1 MSVTYKDYYSL
12 LGVPRTASQ
21 DEIRDAYR
29 KLALK
34 FHPDRNKGDRKA
46 EERLKDINEAYE
58 VLKDP
63 EKRQKYDLLGEN
75 WRHGQQFTP
84 PPGWGSGWSQR
95 GGGGFSSVDFGD
107 FFESLF
113 GSGGIGGRSARS
125 GGFGGFGGFPPGGA
139 AAPPQQEEYELEVPV
154 ETALA
159 GGTMSIALT
168 DSQGTRRHFDVRI
181 PKGIGDGK
189 KIRLAG
195 QGAGGKDIYL
205 RVAIVPGLYDLEG
218 ADVIV
223 DLPVTPAQAVLGADV
238 PVRLPEG
245 NEVTMTVRPGTP
257 SGRRMRVR
265 GKGITTADGQQGDL
279 YFRVRIEPPATVTPR
294 MKELYEELLKL
305 GG

>member
-1 MSVTYKDYYSL
+1 MSVTYKDYYSI
-12 LGVPRTASQ
+12 LGVARTASQ

-34 FHPDRNKGDRKA
+34 FHPDRNKGDKKA
-46 EERLKDINEAYE
+46 EDRLKDINEAYE

-84 PPGWGSGWSQR
+84 PPGWGGAGR
-95 GGGGFSSVDFGD
+95 GGPRGGGFSGVDFGD

-113 GSGGIGGRSARS
+113 GGGGMGGRG
-125 GGFGGFGGFPPGGA
+125 GGFGGFHPGAG
-139 AAPPQQEEYELEVPV
+139 AAPPQEEYELEVPV
-154 ETALA
+154 ETALE
-159 GGTMSIALT
+159 GGTMSIALA
-168 DSQGTRRHFDVRI
+168 DPQGGRRHFDVRI
-181 PKGIGDGK
+181 PKGIADGK
-189 KIRLAG
+189 KIRLSG
-195 QGAGGKDIYL
+195 QGPGGTDLYL
-205 RVAIVPGLYDLEG
+205 RVAIVPGLYDVEG

-245 NEVTMTVRPGTP
+245 NEVVMTVRAGTP

-265 GKGITTADGQQGDL
+265 GKGITAASGQQGDL